1 MFCLTFITF
10 STSTWS
16 ILTWILGQSWAV
28 VRDIPCFCPCP
39 PHLPHICL
47 QHSRWT
53 DFAKMFYSMP
63 FICSKSSPP
72 QFPISLRIIFDVPTM
87 PARPSPWPN
96 PAPMTSSPT
105 SFPFDLDLDTWTTFL
120 FPGCFLQDITLL
132 VPSARISV
140 YLEVHVVYT
149 SLQRGLPLLSIK
161 N

>member
-1 MFCLTFITF
+1 
-10 STSTWS
+10 
-16 ILTWILGQSWAV
+16 
-28 VRDIPCFCPCP
+28 
-39 PHLPHICL
+39 
-47 QHSRWT
+47 
-53 DFAKMFYSMP
+53 MP
-63 FICSKSSPP
+63 FICSNSSPP

-149 SLQRGLPLLSIK
+149 SLQRGLPLSSIK
-161 N
+161 NWTLPPHPALAHWFHSYYVPKRKCVYAQQNSHTTVFIASLSVGEWIHCSIFI